1 MESPP
6 NRQIHLHWSSVLL
19 LLGVALLCSGCVT
32 LTDTEASQE
41 QRQDVIA
48 ILEPGQSFHQG
59 FTSRRSGMSQ
69 INFWLR
75 TPVDTPAPGAQV
87 EIKLYRVG
95 DEPQLLADLEI
106 PLEQLS
112 QNELVSLVL
121 PPVKGSRNGRFEY
134 LVTSDKSDVQV
145 LGRLEDVYAGG
156 EASVDGEFILA
167 DAAFQLSYDY
177 GVGAV
182 VEDFLQML
190 NLSWLVLP
198 LAAILLLPGWLMF
211 SLSGKPGKLDWGERI
226 AVYLGLSL
234 SAFPIVMA
242 WTSLLGLR
250 WSRGSMA
257 AALGFLTAAA
267 IYRLWVTRSINRNS
281 LQVAAAQ
288 LRRRIGII
296 LHSGPSINL
305 GLVAI
310 FLITLFVR
318 IAMVRDLSASPWVDS
333 VHHALTTRLIMEGG
347 SFLQSYAPFL
357 DIEPSGYHPGFHSV
371 LAAFLWLSGMD
382 LVKGMLV
389 FGQVLNALMV
399 FPLYLFATLITRR
412 RLAGLLAAMVA
423 GLLTP
428 MPAYYTSWGRY
439 TQLAGLAILPVALLL
454 VLLIFQSGKWKAS
467 FLAAVALAGLSLTH
481 YRVAAFLGCLLLAW
495 AFITALKLIL
505 SSAVYRQKKLSSIRN
520 ALFPL
525 LSAFVLSVGLAL
537 PVLVPALTGLL
548 GPKLNAWRPPTRDR
562 FSGVTWPY
570 VNTAWGSYALV
581 LAGLGF
587 LWSLARRKTYGLTL
601 LLWIALLFMIAN
613 LGALGLPGSGF
624 VNTISVT
631 ISLFLPVA
639 VLAGDMLSE
648 LIQTWRSALPWRW
661 RPVFRWVLAASA
673 LLTGILSTRPML
685 GLLNPVTFLY
695 RPPDRAAIV
704 WMQENIPPGETVLV
718 NPFAWG
724 YGQYAG
730 NDGGYWLSALAG
742 LPTVPPPVL
751 YGLSNS
757 RETIEHINTFSQQV
771 IDHGNDPQALHAL
784 LINEG
789 IRYVFIGARGGA
801 ISASALRGSQLF
813 APRYAR
819 NGVFVFEVIQ

>member
-1 MESPP
+1 M
-6 NRQIHLHWSSVLL
+6 L
-19 LLGVALLCSGCVT
+19 LLGVALFCSGCVT

-48 ILEPGQSFHQG
+48 VLESGQSFHQG
-59 FTSRRSGMSQ
+59 LTSRRSGMSQ
-69 INFWLR
+69 INLWLR
-75 TPVDTPAPGAQV
+75 TPVDPPAPGSQV
-87 EIKLYRVG
+87 EIKLYRVRG
-95 DEPQLLADLEI
+95 EPQLLAKLEI
-106 PLEQLS
+106 PLEQLP
-112 QNELVSLVL
+112 QNEPVSLVL
-121 PPVKGSRNGRFEY
+121 PPMTGSRNGNFEY
-134 LVTSDKSDVQV
+134 RVTSDVSGLQV

-156 EASVDGEFILA
+156 EASVDGKFILA
-167 DAAFQLSYDY
+167 DAAFQIAYDY

-182 VEDFLQML
+182 AEDFLQML
-190 NLSWLVLP
+190 KLSWLVLP
-198 LAAILLLPGWLMF
+198 LAAILLLPGWILF
-211 SLSGKPGKLDWGERI
+211 GLSGKPGRLDWGERI
-226 AVYLGLSL
+226 AVYLGLSM
-234 SAFPIVMA
+234 AVIPIVMT

-250 WSRGSMA
+250 WSRGSIA

-267 IYRLWVTRSINRNS
+267 IYRLWVTRSFNRNS

-288 LRRRIGII
+288 IRRRIGII

-318 IAMVRDLSASPWVDS
+318 VAMVRDLSASPWVDS

-347 SFLQSYAPFL
+347 IFPQSYAPFL

-399 FPLYLFATLITRR
+399 FPVYLFATLITRR

-439 TQLAGLAILPVALLL
+439 TQLAGLAILPAALLL
-454 VLLIFQSGKWKAS
+454 VLLIFQPGKWKAS
-467 FLAAVALAGLSLTH
+467 FLAAVALAGLFLTH

-495 AFITALKLIL
+495 AFIAGLKLIL
-505 SSAVYRQKKLSSIRN
+505 SKAVSRQKKLSSMRS
-520 ALFPL
+520 ALLPFMG
-525 LSAFVLSVGLAL
+525 AFVLAAVLAL

-548 GPKLNAWRPPTRDR
+548 VPKLNAWRPATRDQ

-601 LLWIALLFMIAN
+601 LLWIAMLFLIAN
-613 LGALGLPGSGF
+613 LGTLGLPGSGF
-624 VNTISVT
+624 VNAISVT

-648 LIQTWRSALPWRW
+648 LIQAWRSALPWRW
-661 RPVFRWVLAASA
+661 RPVFRWALAASA
-673 LLTGILSTRPML
+673 LLTAILSARPML

-695 RPPDRAAIV
+695 RTPDRAAIV

-742 LPTVPPPVL
+742 LPTMPPPVL

-757 RETIEHINTFSQQV
+757 RETIEHINTFSQKV
-771 IDHGNDPQALHAL
+771 IEHGSDALALHAL
-784 LINEG
+784 LSDEG
-789 IRYVFIGARGGA
+789 IHYVFIGARGGV
-801 ISASALRGSQLF
+801 ISASALRGSPLF

-819 NGVFVFEVIQ
+819 DGVFVFEVIQ